1 MAGALQCAR
10 RENASFFARFFRCLA
25 AHNLEPMLSAR
36 KGRVGAPTGR
46 AKCGAIELSMA
57 VTGGVTTIHLNRLV
71 ICVDEVRV

>member
-1 MAGALQCAR
+1 MAGALQCAH
-10 RENASFFARFFRCLA
+10 RENASYFPLFFRYLTN
-25 AHNLEPMLSAR
+25 HILEPMLSAR

-46 AKCGAIELSMA
+46 AKCGAIELIMA